1 MCKIYH
7 VLPLVFML
15 ACGKYS
21 SSFLKE
27 PMNSRNDPV
36 RIPGALAGL
45 EYKASELPDSGKVE
59 RIWWGN
65 WYPMSQG
72 GTAARSYGHYG
83 QPSPMEKYDAAVG
96 TGNAAT
102 QWELDSTKAYANIGW
117 AGHCNGLA
125 AASIMVEEPKRT
137 TTYNNVT
144 FTVDDVKALLIES
157 WQGSGFIIGDR
168 CEQKQITYDQYG
180 RIQQDECR
188 DINPATFHLAVTN
201 YLGLFGKAIIA
212 DVDNSPAVW
221 NYVIDSFTVQ
231 EKKWLA
237 QNEAAWKVQGSS
249 TYVFNAEATDF
260 VYIKIWV
267 NYVQFAAR
275 TYEYILELNLKG
287 KVIGGEW
294 VGSSKSEHP
303 DFIWRPSDP
312 RPENSNLDLKIIN
325 TIYKQAL

>member
-1 MCKIYH
+1 MKLRY
-7 VLPLVFML
+7 VLLPLVCTL
-15 ACGKYS
+15 ACGKS
-21 SSFLKE
+21 SPSFLKE

-36 RIPGALAGL
+36 RIPGAVAGL
-45 EYKASELPDSGKVE
+45 EYKASELPDSGEVE

-72 GTAARSYGHYG
+72 GTAARRSG
-83 QPSPMEKYDAAVG
+83 QPSPMEKYDAAAG
-96 TGNAAT
+96 TGNKAT
-102 QWELDSTKAYANIGW
+102 HWELESTKAYVNVGW

-125 AASIMVEEPKRT
+125 AASVMVEEPKRT
-137 TTYNNVT
+137 TAFNNVT

-168 CEQKQITYDQYG
+168 CDQKQITYDQYG

-188 DINPATFHLAVTN
+188 DVNPATFHLAVTN
-201 YLGLFGKAIIA
+201 YLGFFGKAVIA
-212 DVDNSPAVW
+212 DVDNSTAVW

-231 EKKWLA
+231 EKTWLA
-237 QNEAAWKVQGSS
+237 QHEAAWRVQGSS
-249 TYVFNAEATDF
+249 NYVFNAEATDF
-260 VYIKIWV
+260 VYIKMLV
-267 NYVQFAAR
+267 NYAQFAAR

-294 VGSSKSEHP
+294 IGSSKSEHP

-312 RPENSNLDLKIIN
+312 TPENPNLDLKIIN
-325 TIYKQAL
+325 TIYKQSL